1 MKLLQFFYSVLLL
14 ASTIFSEHSDVTTI
28 LLSFYG
34 GVLAVYAIVTS
45 ICCIMLCIT
54 KYHHG
59 QSYNVTSNTQ
69 QFELGSARTIQTT
82 TRSYPLK
89 HQPPPSHQQQ
99 PSVSN
104 MQQPPASF
112 TEQQSNP
119 YPQYL
124 YLPPGDNNT
133 GYPDQETD
141 LEAETLQVPPPPSYD
156 NNTGYHNQKTDSK
169 AKTLRVPPPPSYD
182 EVFKT

>member
-1 MKLLQFFYSVLLL
+1 MIFYSVLLL
-14 ASTIFSEHSDVTTI
+14 ASTTFSEHSDVTTI

-34 GVLAVYAIVTS
+34 GVLAVYAIVIS
-45 ICCIMLCIT
+45 ICCIILCTI
-54 KYHHG
+54 KYRRSH
-59 QSYNVTSNTQ
+59 NVTSNTQ
-69 QFELGSARTIQTT
+69 QFELRSARTIQTT
-82 TRSYPLK
+82 TKSYPLK

-133 GYPDQETD
+133 SYSDQETD
-141 LEAETLQVPPPPSYD
+141 LEPGTLQVPPPPNYD
-156 NNTGYHNQKTDSK
+156 NNTGYQDQKTDLK
-169 AKTLRVPPPPSYD
+169 AKTLWVPPPPSYD
-182 EVFKT
+182 ELFKT